1 MLTNL
6 HVKNMA
12 LIDEIDMDFENG
24 LTILSGETGAGKS
37 IILGSIAIAL
47 GLKTPGDIVREGA
60 EYALTQISFYFS
72 DKDIL
77 DKLAQLGIDGIED
90 GDVIIQRK
98 ILSGRSQF
106 KINGINAT
114 AGQVKEIAPF
124 LLDLHAQ
131 RDNLLLLKEDNQ
143 LELVDIFCEPEFT
156 KKLEEIKEVYAS
168 YKDMK
173 NQLEAVDVDEAA
185 RERELDLLKY
195 EIKELEEANLKVGED
210 IELEDKFSVG
220 ENSQKIIE
228 GLSKALDFLS
238 YGNENASN
246 SLNQALR
253 SLSDVAD
260 YDRRLTDIYST
271 LNDADVIISEATRSL
286 SDYADEREM
295 DEEEFSFISQRLD
308 LYNRLKAK
316 HNTDVEG
323 LLLILE
329 ESYNKLSLIENSD
342 EIINELR
349 EKIVLME
356 KEMTALSD
364 EIHLARENSAN
375 KLSELIAKAAIDLN
389 FNDIRFEIKINRV
402 REFGQ
407 NGGDSVSYLMSANQ
421 GEELRPLE
429 KVASGG
435 ELSRIMLAIKTVVAK
450 HDSIETL
457 IFDEIDTGISGRTAQ
472 RVGEKMAELADDRQI
487 ICITHLPQIAA
498 MADYHFLISKTVED
512 GKTTTNI
519 SRLSDEE
526 SVEELARLLG
536 GSKITDTVLGN
547 ASEMKNMANIYK
559 RDNRN

>member
-77 DKLAQLGIDGIED
+77 DKLAQLGIDRIED

>member
-77 DKLAQLGIDGIED
+77 DKLARLGIDGIED

-228 GLSKALDFLS
+228 GLYKALDFLS

-472 RVGEKMAELADDRQI
+472 RVGEKMAEISDDRQI

>member
-185 RERELDLLKY
+185 RER
-195 EIKELEEANLKVGED
+195 
-210 IELEDKFSVG
+210 
-220 ENSQKIIE
+220 
-228 GLSKALDFLS
+228 
-238 YGNENASN
+238 
-246 SLNQALR
+246 SL
-253 SLSDVAD
+253 
-260 YDRRLTDIYST
+260 
-271 LNDADVIISEATRSL
+271 
-286 SDYADEREM
+286 
-295 DEEEFSFISQRLD
+295 
-308 LYNRLKAK
+308 
-316 HNTDVEG
+316 
-323 LLLILE
+323 
-329 ESYNKLSLIENSD
+329 
-342 EIINELR
+342 
-349 EKIVLME
+349 
-356 KEMTALSD
+356 
-364 EIHLARENSAN
+364 
-375 KLSELIAKAAIDLN
+375 
-389 FNDIRFEIKINRV
+389 
-402 REFGQ
+402 
-407 NGGDSVSYLMSANQ
+407 
-421 GEELRPLE
+421 
-429 KVASGG
+429 
-435 ELSRIMLAIKTVVAK
+435 
-450 HDSIETL
+450 
-457 IFDEIDTGISGRTAQ
+457 
-472 RVGEKMAELADDRQI
+472 
-487 ICITHLPQIAA
+487 
-498 MADYHFLISKTVED
+498 
-512 GKTTTNI
+512 
-519 SRLSDEE
+519 
-526 SVEELARLLG
+526 
-536 GSKITDTVLGN
+536 
-547 ASEMKNMANIYK
+547 
-559 RDNRN
+559 